1 MALPDVLARGRAMAE
16 ARMGAQNDGSTCT
29 IRRRSGR
36 RAQDERTGKESP
48 EWVVV
53 HAELPMRVDFG
64 TSGEGASRV
73 ITVAGIEYPEATA
86 VHHFPVFTE
95 DLEDGD
101 YIDIT
106 AGEST
111 GTVWSIVKAVRA
123 DQKTARRLP
132 VKGESRPTEWGA

>member
-1 MALPDVLARGRAMAE
+1 MALPGVLARGRAMAE

-48 EWVVV
+48 EWLVV
-53 HAELPMRVDFG
+53 HASLPMRVDFAS
-64 TSGEGASRV
+64 SGEGASRTV
-73 ITVAGIEYPEATA
+73 TVAGVEYPEATA
-86 VHHFPVFTE
+86 VHHFPVATT
-95 DLEDGD
+95 DLADGD
-101 YIDIT
+101 YVDIT
-106 AGEST
+106 AGESA

-132 VKGESRPTEWGA
+132 VKDESRPTEWGS